1 MGIMPEGRERRWRE
15 IFRRYGLST
24 GTNAEPTPPAN
35 LHLTLLEKVGV
46 RLDRFADSQGTIKE
60 LLAV

>member
-24 GTNAEPTPPAN
+24 GTNAEPTPPAD
-35 LHLTLLEKVGV
+35 TLDELKKNAEKALLPVLN
-46 RLDRFADSQGTIKE
+46 RRPDRKKKR
-60 LLAV
+60 